1 MLRPEEI
8 AKRKLRKKGAA
19 EQGIALLMVLICLA
33 IIMPFTASFNLDA
46 RVDWQSAVNA
56 GDEVRARNVHRG
68 ALRLSLLLFE
78 LQRTVFNQK
87 QFRDYMGTMDITQVA
102 PYLMSVFG
110 SEDGAEG
117 LGALA
122 GMDTSALSELSLGP
136 NSSFE
141 VRLEAESG
149 KINLNCI
156 AQASDGKRDTPRS
169 RTVETLEAL
178 IEPTIFDPLFDEEK
192 SDGERYDRQLVLSAI
207 VDWIDDDARRFDLAR
222 LTQGGGPEPY
232 RYLEL
237 NDPYQAR
244 NARMDS
250 LQELHLVEGVDDDW
264 MSAFEGSL
272 TVYGGCKIN
281 LNFASIDQMA
291 WAIRYAVSAEDK
303 WKTEGDN
310 YLLMVLP
317 LANFVFQNRQWS
329 LFKEL
334 EDFDK
339 MVSKPED
346 FFATPFGD
354 EDQQDQQSQMQNLI
368 PTGIEIRTSGG
379 SNKKTGDEWKGLKD
393 IANVANERVYRV
405 EVTTEVG
412 AVRKR
417 ISAIY
422 DMEYARSQSGG
433 KGAWLYYREE

>member
-1 MLRPEEI
+1 MQKSEHIVE
-8 AKRKLRKKGAA
+8 KKLRREGSA

-46 RVDWQSAVNA
+46 RVDWQSAVNT
-56 GDEVRARNVHRG
+56 GDEVRARNVARG
-68 ALRLSLLLFE
+68 AMSLSLLLFE

-122 GMDTSALSELSLGP
+122 GIDTSALKELSLGA
-136 NSSFE
+136 NLSFE
-141 VRLEAESG
+141 VRVEAESG

-156 AQASDGKRDTPRS
+156 SKSSDGKKDTPRS
-169 RTVETLEAL
+169 RAVETLEAL
-178 IEPTIFDPLFDEEK
+178 IEPSIFDPLFDEEK
-192 SDGERYDRQLVLSAI
+192 SDGERYDRQMILTAI
-207 VDWIDDDARRFDLAR
+207 VDWIDDDIRRFDLAR

-232 RYLEL
+232 RYTEL
-237 NDPYQAR
+237 SDAYQAR
-244 NARMDS
+244 NGRMDT
-250 LQELHLVEGVDDDW
+250 LQELHLVEGIDDDW
-264 MSAFEGSL
+264 MAAFEGSL

-281 LNFASIDQMA
+281 LNFASVDQMA
-291 WAIRYAVSAEDK
+291 WAIRYAVSANDK
-303 WKTEGDN
+303 WKTEGDK
-310 YLLMVLP
+310 YLTMVLP
-317 LANFVFQNRQWS
+317 LANFVYQNRQWS

-346 FFATPFGD
+346 YMASVPFGDD
-354 EDQQDQQSQMQNLI
+354 EDQQDPSSLPLV
-368 PTGIEIRTSGG
+368 PTGIEIRTDSGK
-379 SNKKTGDEWKGLKD
+379 NQQTGDEYKGLKD
-393 IANVANERVYRV
+393 IANVDNERVYRV
-405 EVTTEVG
+405 EITTVVG

-417 ISAIY
+417 VVAVY
-422 DMEYARSQSGG
+422 DMEYARSQSSG
-433 KGAWLYYREE
+433 KGAWLYFREE